1 MQNPVHNI
9 LASFG
14 LGASH
19 DTGGVEFWHEPERA
33 GWLMKQGDVVKT
45 WRRRWFVLKDGK
57 LFWFADAA
65 VTSSSQTRGV
75 VDVSRC
81 LSVKG
86 AEDTLNRQ
94 HAFELSSRT
103 DTVYFVAD
111 SAKEKEAWINA
122 LGKAVVRHSASLVDE
137 YDGGY

>member
-1 MQNPVHNI
+1 
-9 LASFG
+9 
-14 LGASH
+14 
-19 DTGGVEFWHEPERA
+19 
-33 GWLMKQGDVVKT
+33 MKQGDVVKT
-45 WRRRWFVLKDGK
+45 WRKRWFVLKGGK
-57 LFWFADAA
+57 LFWFADAV

-86 AEDTLNRQ
+86 AEDVLNKQ

-122 LGKAVVRHSASLVDE
+122 LGKAVVRHSASLVDD
-137 YDGGY
+137 YGGY